1 MIKSDLFL
9 VCFTVIL
16 LMFETYF
23 VFWGFFNHCSP
34 FTDHR
39 CVLAKLPGGLL
50 CGPVAHTASKLL
62 PGHHTSY
69 YGGCHRWAKRQRLLR
84 FQPAGELKVIILST
98 KVTIFK
104 YPRFEMICCFPILL
118 NVVLTFKEQ
127 KPSGARYQHTPICD
141 HTEYLFLNIGDYWRN
156 NNSCGYKIKMCVNV
170 LWKML

>member
-1 MIKSDLFL
+1 MPPCHVASFFFNSLKALQRFNRFWKLHKVQGTTKSDKSDKFEFHRLTEFNIVEITGRRKTERQSCSYSCLNMIKSDLFL

-23 VFWGFFNHCSP
+23 VFWGFLIT

-84 FQPAGELKVIILST
+84 FQPAGELKVII
-98 KVTIFK
+98 
-104 YPRFEMICCFPILL
+104 
-118 NVVLTFKEQ
+118 
-127 KPSGARYQHTPICD
+127 
-141 HTEYLFLNIGDYWRN
+141 YWVRR
-156 NNSCGYKIKMCVNV
+156 
-170 LWKML
+170 